1 MARQRIEQQPSFVL
15 HTQPWRE
22 TSLIVELFS
31 RDHGRLPLVAKG
43 ARRPTSAFR
52 GLLMGFQPL
61 LADWSGG
68 GEVRTLARAEWQG
81 GIPLLSG
88 RALLSAYYLNELL
101 VQLMPREDAHPALFD
116 EYTDVLRALSAGQP
130 LEAVLRRF
138 EFALLAAMGYLPRLD
153 VRADT
158 GEPVREDSRYL
169 LIIEEGVVAEGQ
181 PGQGAPVSG
190 AALLQLARGEFSD
203 AGRRAELKQLSR
215 SLISHHLG
223 GKMLQSRRVFTEF
236 AEL

>member
-1 MARQRIEQQPSFVL
+1 MARQRIEQQPAFVL

-52 GLLMGFQPL
+52 GALMGFQPL

-68 GEVRTLARAEWQG
+68 GAVRTLARVEWQG
-81 GIPLLSG
+81 GIPLLGG

-116 EYTDVLRALSAGQP
+116 DYLAALKALAAGGR
-130 LEAVLRRF
+130 LESVLRRF

-153 VRADT
+153 LRADT
-158 GEPVREDSRYL
+158 GEPVREDERYI
-169 LIIEEGVVAEGQ
+169 LIIDEGVVSGRRAG
-181 PGQGAPVSG
+181 GVPVSG
-190 AALLQLARGEFSD
+190 GALLQLARGDYSD
-203 AGRRAELKQLSR
+203 AGRQAEFKQLSR
-215 SLISHHLG
+215 TLISHHLG
-223 GKMLQSRRVFTEF
+223 GKELQSRRVFTEF

>member
-1 MARQRIEQQPSFVL
+1 MARQRIEQQPAFVL

-81 GIPLLSG
+81 GIPLLAG

-101 VQLMPREDAHPALFD
+101 VQLMPREDA
-116 EYTDVLRALSAGQP
+116 
-130 LEAVLRRF
+130 
-138 EFALLAAMGYLPRLD
+138 
-153 VRADT
+153 
-158 GEPVREDSRYL
+158 RYL
-169 LIIEEGVVAEGQ
+169 LIIEEGVVAEGRA
-181 PGQGAPVSG
+181 GQGAPVSG
-190 AALLQLARGEFSD
+190 QALLQLSRGEFSD

-223 GKMLQSRRVFTEF
+223 GKRLESRRVFTEF